1 MSLTFN
7 LESIAADDTLTVSP
21 TYPAVHDD
29 AFDTTV
35 NATAE
40 LDGATNVV
48 ATMIG
53 CFHFKLDTTD
63 VADADGAAAAVA
75 GSDVAYSYTADSW
88 PELAI
93 GSSLVTG
100 NPIQN
105 IKDDDDS
112 EGAPSLAADMVRH
125 IAKEITGGFSSSD
138 IFSNEKSL
146 RTHVNDRDSNVQAA
160 IEAILGVQSNIDI
173 IGRHLMEKMLNDASR
188 REDLFAEIA
197 AKNDTANAN
206 GVGNVCNFPLKADD
220 VFVFSVGY
228 LPIKGAGVG
237 GGDLTRR
244 TYKIQLTLK

>member
-7 LESIAADDTLTVSP
+7 LETIAAEDDLTVSP
-21 TYPAVHDD
+21 SYPAVHDD
-29 AFDTTV
+29 AFSTAVD
-35 NATAE
+35 ATAE
-40 LDGATNVV
+40 LDGATGVT
-48 ATMIG
+48 ATMKL
-53 CFHFKLDTTD
+53 CFHFKLDTVD
-63 VADADGAAAAVA
+63 VVDADGAAAAVA
-75 GSDVAYSYTADSW
+75 GSDVAYSYTAGQW

-93 GSSLVTG
+93 GSALVTG
-100 NPIQN
+100 SPIQN
-105 IKDDDDS
+105 LADDDS

-146 RTHVNDRDSNVQAA
+146 RDHVNARDSNVQTA

-173 IGRHLMEKMLNDASR
+173 IGRHLMEKMLNDATR

-197 AKNDTANAN
+197 AKNTSANAD
-206 GVGNVCNFPLKADD
+206 GVGNVCDFPLKADD

-228 LPIKGAGVG
+228 LPIKDAGVG
-237 GGDLTRR
+237 GGNLTRR